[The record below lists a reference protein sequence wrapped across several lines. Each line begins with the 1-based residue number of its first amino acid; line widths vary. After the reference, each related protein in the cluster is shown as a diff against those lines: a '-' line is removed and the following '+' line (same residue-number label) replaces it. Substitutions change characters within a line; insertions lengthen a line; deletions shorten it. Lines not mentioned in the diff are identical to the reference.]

1 MYFRSSGNFYGG
13 MIMNWEA
20 VGAIAEII
28 ATFGVIISL
37 VYLGLQIRG
46 QIV

>member
-1 MYFRSSGNFYGG
+1 
-13 MIMNWEA
+13 MNWEA

-46 QIV
+46 QIVEASLDTPRL